1 MRTETR
7 PRTPEPQ
14 QQAHEVLAEA
24 SCRLAAARDRGEV
37 YAAACDAALALLGPD
52 PAAAA
57 VLMVVSESGL
67 TAIKTRGAFAGY
79 ETLTIASDA
88 LPERTRTALA
98 DGQAVSVAGGLAAF
112 GLRAP
117 GSARSEGLLLVPVV
131 RRGRLRYLL
140 AVAASESAAV
150 ESLRQPLNVLVGTV
164 GLALD
169 ADQGV
174 WAEAVI

>member
-7 PRTPEPQ
+7 PRSPQ
-14 QQAHEVLAEA
+14 PQRQAHEVIAAA

-79 ETLTIASDA
+79 ETLTIAADA
-88 LPERTRTALA
+88 LPERTRAALV

-131 RRGRLRYLL
+131 RCGRQCYVF
-140 AVAASESAAV
+140 AVVVLELAAV
-150 ESLRQPLNVLVGTV
+150 EKLHQPINILVNTVNLTLN
-164 GLALD
+164 
-169 ADQGV
+169 
-174 WAEAVI
+174 